1 MEQESGVFI
10 KIGTAILLLLAIG
23 FIAVVVAILFRPNQ
37 NAQEPT
43 TVQLSIQEE
52 EAIPEIQ
59 EEEDIPEHPEKEVS
73 EPEPAPEG
81 YDVYVVQRGATLSV
95 IAIAFDVSKQDIK
108 KANNLTSDML
118 QVGQRL
124 IIPKKVKDAEGN
136 HEQAVP

>member
-1 MEQESGVFI
+1 MEQENGIFI

-23 FIAVVVAILFRPNQ
+23 FVAVVVATLFRPNR
-37 NAQEPT
+37 NAREPT

-52 EAIPEIQ
+52 EAIP
-59 EEEDIPEHPEKEVS
+59 DIPEEEAIIKNVEKVVS

-81 YDVYVVQRGATLSV
+81 YDVYVVQKGATLTV
-95 IAIAFDVSKQDIK
+95 IAKAYDVPKQDIK
-108 KANNLTSDML
+108 KANNLTSDIL